1 MGLRGVSSPVAKKV
15 VAFRAAG
22 VGGGHLRTSM
32 TEGSQRCNSGS
43 AAGGGGGLHTCQAE
57 RLVTGLGLK
66 KDLDSISGF
75 GVQ

>member
-1 MGLRGVSSPVAKKV
+1 
-15 VAFRAAG
+15 
-22 VGGGHLRTSM
+22 M

-43 AAGGGGGLHTCQAE
+43 AAGGGGLHTCQAE
-57 RLVTGLGLK
+57 RLVAGLGLK